1 MGRKSQRKGRTGEKE
16 LAAILNNA
24 GYTDVKAG
32 EPMQFGSVPDVY
44 GLDGIHI
51 ECKRVE
57 KLNLLNAIDQAERD
71 AARFMDGEPAVFH
84 RRNRAPWIVSMP
96 LESWLKMYAEYR
108 KKGITHDRRTEN
120 ETQRSIEALPRKT
133 P

>member
-16 LAAILNNA
+16 LAAILTGA

-32 EPMQFGSVPDVY
+32 EPMQFGNVPDVY

-57 KLNLLNAIDQAERD
+57 KLNLLTAIEQAERD
-71 AARFMDGEPAVFH
+71 AARFEDGEPAVFH
-84 RRNRAPWIVSMP
+84 RRNRTPWIVSMP
-96 LESWLKMYAEYR
+96 LESWLKLYAAYR
-108 KKGITHDRRTEN
+108 KRGIT
-120 ETQRSIEALPRKT
+120 Q
-133 P
+133 